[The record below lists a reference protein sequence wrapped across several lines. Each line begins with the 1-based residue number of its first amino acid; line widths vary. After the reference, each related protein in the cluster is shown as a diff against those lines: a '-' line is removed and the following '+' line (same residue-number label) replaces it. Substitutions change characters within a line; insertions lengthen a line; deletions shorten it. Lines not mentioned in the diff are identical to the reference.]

1 MEEVYIL
8 SNIPSQITYLLTA
21 IGSLAALI
29 VTLLLYIKTI
39 HKKYI
44 NDQNEN
50 VLKVT
55 GAMVDTAKA
64 NEHLANAI
72 DDLKILVLN
81 GNGKKK

>member
-1 MEEVYIL
+1 MEQTAYF
-8 SNIPSQITYLLTA
+8 LTA
-21 IGSLAALI
+21 ICSLATTIVALG
-29 VTLLLYIKTI
+29 LYIKQM

-44 NDQNEN
+44 SDQNEN

-72 DDLKILVLN
+72 DDLKILVMN
-81 GNGKKK
+81 GNGKKHK